1 MAERDRIERLEYQLA
16 TVARQIAGM
25 PVRIARS
32 GGTDKFRLI
41 RGQSYGV
48 QSGTNIL
55 LDNIVELSGGL
66 DPSHGAPAAQVSVY
80 NLFGATFADNE
91 WVDAV
96 YSPGATGSSDWE
108 TLKSSTGT
116 ERYRLIQ
123 GKCVGA
129 VAADAAAFSIDTIV
143 PLAGGLDPRTV
154 PGDMSET
161 LSIAN
166 AQAETF
172 VDNED
177 VIAVYFD
184 LGGGVTGWS
193 TLITERFRAIR
204 GTWYSGSG
212 TLQIKSVVPLGN
224 GLDPRTD
231 PTDGDE
237 IVEVINTPG
246 DTYSSGDKVYA
257 DWDATSEVWEAR
269 PKSSGGT
276 SGALRWGII
285 NSAGS
290 ASSTAG
296 TPSTDGTID
305 LFAAFGGDTG
315 VSFNNYYPDEA
326 PSGAVGCIDASSNI
340 VTWSCG
346 TF

>member
-177 VIAVYFD
+177 VM
-184 LGGGVTGWS
+184 
-193 TLITERFRAIR
+193 
-204 GTWYSGSG
+204 
-212 TLQIKSVVPLGN
+212 SV
-224 GLDPRTD
+224 
-231 PTDGDE
+231 
-237 IVEVINTPG
+237 
-246 DTYSSGDKVYA
+246 
-257 DWDATSEVWEAR
+257 
-269 PKSSGGT
+269 
-276 SGALRWGII
+276 
-285 NSAGS
+285 
-290 ASSTAG
+290 
-296 TPSTDGTID
+296 
-305 LFAAFGGDTG
+305 
-315 VSFNNYYPDEA
+315 
-326 PSGAVGCIDASSNI
+326 
-340 VTWSCG
+340 
-346 TF
+346 